1 MSNSIITIISS
12 DGEITETPKL
22 EGEKDH
28 SEAFARACVLI
39 PGLLDDFQDDP
50 KKSGGFEY
58 ARFVAATGNVVIWPT
73 NINNDQMMIIS
84 LPKDPTPEQMTTT
97 IKILPTLK
105 EKEVY
110 ANVCRLKKPRSSVI
124 ISETLSSSGDFLEAY
139 GKIVSYFNKVNDM
152 NSMLTHREEEPMEVN
167 EYLSTLK

>member
-12 DGEITETPKL
+12 DGEITEIPKVQ
-22 EGEKDH
+22 GEKDH

-50 KKSGGFEY
+50 KKSGGFEH

-84 LPKDPTPEQMTTT
+84 LPKDPTAEQMATT
-97 IKILPTLK
+97 IKLLPTLR

-110 ANVCRLKKPRSSVI
+110 ANVCRFKKPRSPI
-124 ISETLSSSGDFLEAY
+124 IVSETLSSTGDFLEAY
-139 GKIVSYFNKVNDM
+139 GKIVSYFNKINDM
-152 NSMLTHREEEPMEVN
+152 NSMLTQPKEEPMDVN
-167 EYLSTLK
+167 DYLGTLK